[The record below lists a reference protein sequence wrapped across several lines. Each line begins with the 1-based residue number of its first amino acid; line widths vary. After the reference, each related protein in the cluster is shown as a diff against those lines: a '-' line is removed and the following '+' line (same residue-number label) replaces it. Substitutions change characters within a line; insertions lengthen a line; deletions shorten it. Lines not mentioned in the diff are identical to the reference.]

1 MEINNGAVLANEEGM
16 KGKKSWGCKANE
28 RIIGCDSTIRGTVS
42 MLTSHLNPHD
52 PRPKVPFSQ
61 GDPSPFPSFRASPV
75 VEDAIVEALRSAKF
89 NSYSPNCGVLNAR
102 RAVAEYLSRDL
113 PIKLSPDQ
121 VLLTAGASQAIAF
134 IISVLAT
141 PGANILL
148 PQPGYL
154 FYNTRAT
161 FSNLE
166 CRSYDLLP
174 EQGWEVDINTV
185 KGLADKNTVAMV
197 IINPGNPC
205 GNVYSYHHLKK
216 VAETAEELGILVIAD
231 EVYGHIAFGDK
242 PFVPMGVFGSIVP
255 IITIGSLSKR
265 WVVPGWRLG
274 WIATIDPNGI
284 LLESKIM
291 ESLKVAGS
299 SVIAAPLAS
308 HHNIFN
314 LDKAASE
321 TNCFGFQGAV
331 PQILER
337 TNGEFFERI
346 LNMLRQT
353 SDILVDKLREI
364 DCITCPHK
372 PQGAMFTMV
381 KLNVSLLEDMKDD
394 MEFSIKL
401 AKEESVLVLPGSSM
415 GIKNWLRIMFAIEP
429 DLLKD
434 GLERIKSFCQR
445 HAKLN

>member
-61 GDPSPFPSFRASPV
+61 GDPSSFPSFRTSPV

-185 KGLADKNTVAMV
+185 KALADENTVAMV

-216 VAETAEELGILVIAD
+216 VAETAEKLGILVIAD

-255 IITIGSLSKR
+255 IITLGSLSKR

-291 ESLKVAGS
+291 ESLKVC
-299 SVIAAPLAS
+299 L
-308 HHNIFN
+308 NI
-314 LDKAASE
+314 
-321 TNCFGFQGAV
+321 TNYPATFIQGAV

-381 KLNVSLLEDMKDD
+381 KLNVSLLEDIKDD